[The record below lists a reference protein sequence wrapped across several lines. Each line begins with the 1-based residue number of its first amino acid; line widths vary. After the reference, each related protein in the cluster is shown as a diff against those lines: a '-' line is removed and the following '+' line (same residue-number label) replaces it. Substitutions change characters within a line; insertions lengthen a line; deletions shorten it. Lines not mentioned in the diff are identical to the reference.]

1 MSNDKQNGRPIVW
14 LIGGLDP
21 SGGAGLIADARMAQA
36 LGCHP
41 ICIPSCNTVQN
52 HSSCHSVHAIDLD
65 ILKPQMQLLLDM
77 AKPDAIKLGLVP
89 TLEMLN
95 FLANVCS
102 SLDVPVIVD
111 PVFKTSS
118 GFETARKELVEGYKT
133 KLIPRAHVV
142 TPNLDE
148 AMELLGDNASKS
160 TPDQIAKALKG
171 LGAKTIVLKGGHD
184 SSQPYLVTDRI
195 ETAESSYQLETDRLP
210 GQFRGTGCALATAIA
225 CKMAKGFEPN
235 EAIVIAKS
243 YLTSA
248 MQNAYSQ
255 GDYQILNPK
264 SSAQALPRLTTS
276 TFPRITSLADLSL
289 SPSTGKD
296 PLGLYPILPDYEWI
310 ERLCETGIT
319 TVQLRIKGLSQEQV
333 KDQIAKSV
341 ALCSVHGIRLFVN
354 DYWREAI
361 AAGAYGVHLGQE
373 DLDTAD
379 ISEIKKAGLRLGIS
393 THSVFELARA
403 LSLKPSYVALGP
415 IFETT
420 CKSMSFGPQGF
431 DRINE
436 WMALSDCPVV
446 AIGGLTLD
454 HTAKLRDIG
463 ADGVA
468 VLSNIT
474 ASETPERQV
483 KTWLKELGYT
493 KQVL

>member
-1 MSNDKQNGRPIVW
+1 MSHKQTGRPVVW

-21 SGGAGLIADARMAQA
+21 SGGAGLMADARMAHA
-36 LGCHP
+36 LDCHP
-41 ICIPSCNTVQN
+41 VCIPSCNTVQN
-52 HSSCHSVHAIDLD
+52 HNSCLSVHKSDIDT
-65 ILKPQMQLLLDM
+65 LKHQMQLLLDM
-77 AKPDAIKLGLVP
+77 AKPDAIKLGLIP

-118 GFETARKELVEGYKT
+118 GFETAKQELVEGYKT
-133 KLIPRAHVV
+133 KLIPKANVV

-148 AMELLGDNASKS
+148 AIELLGDSGAESG
-160 TPDQIAKALKG
+160 PDKIAELLKG
-171 LGAKTIVLKGGHD
+171 IGAQTIVLKGGHD
-184 SSQPYLVTDRI
+184 RSQPHIVTDRI
-195 ETAESSYQLETDRLP
+195 ETTEGSYKLETDRIT
-210 GQFRGTGCALATAIA
+210 GQFRGTGCSLATAIA
-225 CKMAKGFEPN
+225 CKMAGGCEPN

-243 YLTSA
+243 YLTGT
-248 MQNAYSQ
+248 MQNAYLQ
-255 GDYQILNPK
+255 GEHHILNPK
-264 SSAQALPRLTTS
+264 PSAKALPRLTTS
-276 TFPRITSLADLSL
+276 TLPKITPLADLSP
-289 SPSTGKD
+289 SPSTGKE
-296 PLGLYPILPDYEWI
+296 PLGLYPILPNYGWI
-310 ERLCETGIT
+310 ERLRETGIT
-319 TVQLRIKGLSQEQV
+319 TVQLRMKGLPQEQV
-333 KDQIAKSV
+333 TDQIAKSV

-379 ISEIKKAGLRLGIS
+379 INEIKKAGLRLGIS

-454 HTAKLRDIG
+454 HTAKLRNIG

-474 ASETPERQV
+474 GSDAPELQV
-483 KTWLKELGYT
+483 KTWIKELGYT
-493 KQVL
+493 KRVL